1 MMAHF
6 AEIKNGVVVNMIVAE
21 QEWIDTQEGVEYLLS
36 TPANPAYVDGLYI
49 DGRFTLPQPYPSW
62 SLNEETCQW
71 QPPVPYP
78 SDGNNYVWH
87 EGVSGDPHFLSWV
100 EVTYEV

>member
-36 TPANPAYVDGLYI
+36 TPSNPAYIDGLYI

-62 SLNEETCQW
+62 SLDENYDWKAPVELPADGKIYSWDETNQA
-71 QPPVPYP
+71 
-78 SDGNNYVWH
+78 
-87 EGVSGDPHFLSWV
+87 WV
-100 EVTYEV
+100 LVG

>member
-36 TPANPAYVDGLYI
+36 TPSNPAYVDGLYI

-62 SLNEETCQW
+62 TLDENYDWQAPIEQPADGKIYSWDETNQA
-71 QPPVPYP
+71 
-78 SDGNNYVWH
+78 
-87 EGVSGDPHFLSWV
+87 WV
-100 EVTYEV
+100 EFPAI

>member
-1 MMAHF
+1 MAHF

-36 TPANPAYVDGLYI
+36 TPSNPAYVDGLYI

-62 SLNEETCQW
+62 TLDENYDWQAPIEQPADGKIYSWDETNQA
-71 QPPVPYP
+71 
-78 SDGNNYVWH
+78 
-87 EGVSGDPHFLSWV
+87 WV
-100 EVTYEV
+100 EFPAI

>member
-21 QEWIDTQEGVEYLLS
+21 QDWIDTQVGVEYLLS

-62 SLNEETCQW
+62 LLDANYDW
-71 QPPVPYP
+71 QAPVEHPA
-78 SDGNNYVWH
+78 DGNIYWWDETTLV
-87 EGVSGDPHFLSWV
+87 WV
-100 EVTYEV
+100 ETPVI

>member
-1 MMAHF
+1 MAHF

-36 TPANPAYVDGLYI
+36 TPSNPAYIDGLYI

-62 SLNEETCQW
+62 SLDSNHDWQAPTSQPTDGKIYSWNEENLEWIEYTI
-71 QPPVPYP
+71 
-78 SDGNNYVWH
+78 
-87 EGVSGDPHFLSWV
+87 
-100 EVTYEV
+100 

>member
-21 QEWIDTQEGVEYLLS
+21 QEWIDTQVGVEYLLS

-49 DGRFTLPQPYPSW
+49 DGRFTLPQPYASW
-62 SLNEETCQW
+62 TLDENYNW
-71 QPPVPYP
+71 QAPIEHPA
-78 SDGNNYVWH
+78 DGNIYSWDETNQA
-87 EGVSGDPHFLSWV
+87 WV
-100 EVTYEV
+100 EVSAI

>member
-49 DGRFTLPQPYPSW
+49 DGRFTLPKPYASW
-62 SLNEETCQW
+62 SLDENYDW
-71 QPPVPYP
+71 QAPVEHPA
-78 SDGNNYVWH
+78 DGNIY
-87 EGVSGDPHFLSWV
+87 SWDETNQAWV
-100 EVTYEV
+100 LVG